1 VAPQPNDYCF
11 TDGSVSPSISAS
23 HSTDPSFP
31 KYQCLEGTVNLPQ
44 TPQMPSSNTSTETS
58 LPPQTQNSFVSG
70 PRTSTVSEA
79 LFVRIIV
86 SRCKRIAPLW
96 FRGIS
101 SMRERNREENRRTST
116 NAGQTQNDWSIISG
130 KIREMNQIMETDTV
144 VNLLK
149 KLHKELPADSV
160 LKFIKCWLGDADALN
175 DPDSCVLSRP
185 DAKGRMRRIDGGKG
199 SDKVWRLDTI
209 VGMLYHGLP
218 MSSTDTN
225 IMVHTCAQE
234 LCVRPQHIRFRASS
248 VALVIV
254 LKALA
259 QAGYSIIP
267 PSPGLHPQRKILP
280 IVLSVLYYGFP
291 INP

>member
-199 SDKVWRLDTI
+199 SDKR
-209 VGMLYHGLP
+209 
-218 MSSTDTN
+218 STGWP
-225 IMVHTCAQE
+225 
-234 LCVRPQHIRFRASS
+234 LVRIRAYRPPISGADRACPYS
-248 VALVIV
+248 VCRESRPRHFPRPI
-254 LKALA
+254 
-259 QAGYSIIP
+259 
-267 PSPGLHPQRKILP
+267 PQRINTPTTGLVNQARGSLLVFLP
-280 IVLSVLYYGFP
+280 RTHMRFKSQVGKTVTL
-291 INP
+291 NKA